1 MTKFVR
7 EDGKVAVLI
16 SPGFGAGWSTW
27 DHHEDEREENICF
40 DAEVVQ
46 WVLDGKP
53 NAGEFMNATE
63 ERLKTYCGGMR
74 DLTIEWVYPDSKF
87 RIEEYDGSESI
98 HFEDQTE
105 WITA

>member
-1 MTKFVR
+1 MAKFVR
-7 EDGKVAVLI
+7 EDGKVAVLW

-27 DHHEDEREENICF
+27 DRGSRDENICF

-74 DLTIEWVYPDSKF
+74 DLVTHWVDPGSKF

>member
-1 MTKFVR
+1 MAKYVR
-7 EDGKVAVLI
+7 DDGAVAVLV

-27 DHHEDEREENICF
+27 DHEDRREENICF

-46 WVLDGKP
+46 WVIDGMP
-53 NAGEFMNATE
+53 NADDFMEATK
-63 ERLKTYCGGMR
+63 ERLSVYTGGMR
-74 DLTIEWVYPDSKF
+74 DLKIQWVDPDSKF

>member
-27 DHHEDEREENICF
+27 DHVNDREENICF

-53 NAGEFMNATE
+53 NAADFMDATE

-74 DLTIEWVYPDSKF
+74 DLVTHWVDPGSKF

-98 HFEDQTE
+98 HFEDRAN

>member
-7 EDGKVAVLI
+7 EDGKVAVLW

-27 DHHEDEREENICF
+27 DHVSREENICF

-63 ERLKTYCGGMR
+63 ERLKIYTGGMMNLEVR
-74 DLTIEWVYPDSKF
+74 WLMPGIKF
-87 RIEEYDGSESI
+87 RIDEYDGSETIMWESPTYW
-98 HFEDQTE
+98 E
-105 WITA
+105 TA